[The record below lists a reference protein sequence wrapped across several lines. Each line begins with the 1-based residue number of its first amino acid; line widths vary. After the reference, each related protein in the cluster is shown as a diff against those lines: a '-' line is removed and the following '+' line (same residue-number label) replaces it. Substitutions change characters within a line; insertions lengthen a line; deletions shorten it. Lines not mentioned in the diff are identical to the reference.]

1 MFSRGGKYGP
11 AGRAHGQQDWA
22 RPFLMAA
29 LAQSHTCVSNLPR
42 NSRKAVYGIGRAV
55 AVEPWKSAARV
66 DLCCDIETMIRVS
79 CGHEKGEAP
88 MAAHPALPVSD
99 HKEAVRLTRRSRH
112 IPFGTLLLS
121 TLLLSGIFSMI
132 STVWSYGP
140 VHLIP

>member
-1 MFSRGGKYGP
+1 
-11 AGRAHGQQDWA
+11 
-22 RPFLMAA
+22 
-29 LAQSHTCVSNLPR
+29 
-42 NSRKAVYGIGRAV
+42 
-55 AVEPWKSAARV
+55 
-66 DLCCDIETMIRVS
+66 
-79 CGHEKGEAP
+79 